1 MGLHTQL
8 QHEYLSKP
16 KSFTKKSIPSL
27 NESTLWR
34 TEPIVLFCGII
45 SVNAIDK
52 RFSKKPIRFE
62 ISLGPRNYL
71 GDWNQ
76 TFPNVSDEIKPVTND
91 KVYWYL
97 DFRGKIPC
105 INYQNHFPD
114 FRRRFFNKNMIRKI
128 SDDLKK
134 RLDDIEPLFQY
145 ERCRIPSGLIG
156 KKLDEALNVLAEGC
170 RNYIDVVGRVIGD
183 QATNLDKEKIKL
195 CLKEME
201 DIEKL
206 AKTIYNFKTKKK
218 SYRKAQ
224 KLYIRL
230 SLLEDHPQDC
240 WPDIL
245 IYMMC
250 NGKKVAA
257 QMIESEDVVFSME
270 KYEMGPLCGK
280 IHSIHLN
287 TPLKLKT
294 LKNALIACKMDLFL
308 WVGLKKEIEFCFNSL
323 PEGFYYET
331 TRNFSNLP
339 RYLSLN
345 TKINFQCRAHIYQG
359 RFKFGADVTGLSDYY
374 IRVILNEESVCTQI
388 IKGKLNP
395 LWDETVIIP
404 FITVY
409 GSGNYIKE
417 NPPTCI
423 IEVVDYDD
431 IRTSQYVGRIFVKP
445 VVKLKSDPYTK
456 PDFPPVLKWYEVI
469 QENLSVGKVLL
480 CIELLEI
487 SSGLA
492 LAPSP
497 SKDKIIT
504 KIPDDIRPILSG
516 YKTDILFWG
525 VRHLKKLYGI
535 PVTKPKIMIDFTVT
549 TIESETATNK
559 FPNFDPKTE
568 NLIVSLPIEQDYIP
582 SLGIQLIENRAFG
595 RSTYVANHITTIDR
609 FLYYP
614 LTREER
620 EFSLSHHD
628 TKSYDSMESQGI

>member
-388 IKGKLNP
+388 
-395 LWDETVIIP
+395 
-404 FITVY
+404 
-409 GSGNYIKE
+409 
-417 NPPTCI
+417 
-423 IEVVDYDD
+423 
-431 IRTSQYVGRIFVKP
+431 
-445 VVKLKSDPYTK
+445 
-456 PDFPPVLKWYEVI
+456 
-469 QENLSVGKVLL
+469 
-480 CIELLEI
+480 